1 MEISSYVVDFR
12 GEGFSQELLSVL
24 GENRKIG
31 KEIDDFVW
39 ESFLIDLNH
48 RLYSKTSLEG
58 ELFLIREDNRKWLV
72 YVSRED
78 KKNFF
83 EFVNKVTT
91 KEESLCS
98 YKGIV
103 RRFSS
108 RWCAYFD
115 DSFQLTQSVLVEIV
129 ANTYLAERGRLTLM
143 VVQYFINRGFSASWG
158 RCQGCSERQ

>member
-143 VVQYFINRGFSASWG
+143 VTQYFTDRGFSASWG

>member
-48 RLYSKTSLEG
+48 RLYSKTSLDG